1 MVMNLLPF
9 HIKPVRLIDGPLVN
23 TRRAALVTRMASD
36 LVAAGTAGSE
46 RDAIRTLFGKYAI
59 GDIMILIDDA
69 RQAAQQEIVAREMSK
84 P

>member
-1 MVMNLLPF
+1 MDLLPF
-9 HIKPVRLIDGPLVN
+9 HIKPVRLIDGPLVD
-23 TRRAALVTRMASD
+23 TRRGELVARMASD
-36 LVAAGTAGSE
+36 LIEAGTAGCE

-59 GDIMILIDDA
+59 ADIMMLIDDA